1 MGFQKIKNDVYY
13 VGVQDWDR
21 RTFDELI
28 PLPDGTSYNA
38 YIIRGS
44 EKTVLIDAV
53 DPPKIEELLTNL
65 RKLGID
71 KLDYI
76 ISNHAEQDHSGGIPI
91 ILEMYPD
98 AVVVTNPKCKSFLM
112 DLLNIADEKFL
123 EITHESTLYLGNKTL
138 KFLLAAWVHWP
149 ETMFTY
155 LEEDKIL
162 FSGDLFG
169 SHMTS
174 SELFVQDE
182 AKVYFA
188 AKRYFA
194 EIMMPFRTNIRKHL
208 DMLNNYQVETIAP
221 THGQVYDNP
230 EFILEQYHEWISDTV
245 ENKVLIP
252 YISMHGSV
260 EKMVNYLT
268 EKLTEL
274 DITVIPFNMSVTDI
288 GEFAMELVD
297 AATVVIG
304 SSTVHVGPHPKMM
317 YAAYLTNMLRPK
329 AKFASIIGSFGWGS
343 RMVDMLKDIL
353 TNFKGELLEP
363 VISKG
368 FPKESDFKA
377 LDELAN
383 TIAMKHKDLK

>member
-1 MGFQKIKNDVYY
+1 MGFQKIKKDIYY

-44 EKTVLIDAV
+44 EKTALIDAV
-53 DPPKIEELLTNL
+53 DPPKIEELLANL
-65 RKLGID
+65 RKLGVD
-71 KLDYI
+71 KLDYV
-76 ISNHAEQDHSGGIPI
+76 ISNHAEQDHSGGIPM
-91 ILEMYPD
+91 ILEMYPE

-112 DLLNIADEKFL
+112 DLLNIPEERFL
-123 EITHESTLYLGNKTL
+123 EINHEDTLSLGNKTL

-155 LEEDKIL
+155 LEKDKIL
-162 FSGDLFG
+162 FPGDLFG
-169 SHMTS
+169 SHIAS
-174 SELFVQDE
+174 SELFVRDE
-182 AKVYFA
+182 PRVYFA

-194 EIMMPFRTNIRKHL
+194 EIMMPFRTNIQKHIN
-208 DMLNNYQVETIAP
+208 MLKIYDIQFIAP
-221 THGQVYDNP
+221 THGQLYDKP
-230 EFILEQYHEWISDTV
+230 EFILEQYEEWISDKV

-274 DITVIPFNMSVTDI
+274 EVTVIPFNMSVTDI

-304 SSTVHVGPHPKMM
+304 SSTVHVGPHPKMI
-317 YAAYLTNMLRPK
+317 YATYLTNMLRPK
-329 AKFASIIGSFGWGS
+329 AKFASIIGSYGWGS
-343 RMVDMLKDIL
+343 RMVNMIKDMLK
-353 TNFKGELLEP
+353 NFKGELLEP
-363 VISKG
+363 VICKG
-368 FPKESDFKA
+368 YPKEDDFKA
-377 LDELAN
+377 LDELAKQ
-383 TIAMKHKDLK
+383 IALKHKNL

>member
-1 MGFQKIKNDVYY
+1 MGFQKIRKDVYY

-38 YIIRGS
+38 YVIRGS
-44 EKTVLIDAV
+44 EKIALIDAV

-65 RKLGID
+65 RKLGIS
-71 KLDYI
+71 KLDYV
-76 ISNHAEQDHSGGIPI
+76 ISNHAEQDHSGGIPMV
-91 ILEMYPD
+91 LEMYPE
-98 AVVVTNPKCKSFLM
+98 AVVVTNSKCKTFLQ
-112 DLLNIADEKFL
+112 DLLNIPAEKFL
-123 EITHESTLYLGNKTL
+123 EIKHEDTLSLGNKTL

-162 FSGDLFG
+162 FPGDLFG
-169 SHMTS
+169 SHMAS
-174 SELFVQDE
+174 SELFVLDE

-194 EIMMPFRTNIRKHL
+194 EIMMPFRTNIQKHM
-208 DMLNNYQVETIAP
+208 DMLNNYELEIIAP

-230 EFILEQYHEWISDTV
+230 EFILEQYKNWISDGV

-252 YISMHGSV
+252 YVSMHGSV

-268 EKLTEL
+268 EKLTEYKV
-274 DITVIPFNMSVTDI
+274 TVIPFNMSVTDI

-304 SSTVHVGPHPKMM
+304 SSTVHAGPHPKMI

-329 AKFASIIGSFGWGS
+329 AKFASIIGSYGWGS
-343 RMVDMLKDIL
+343 RMVDMIKDLL

-368 FPKESDFKA
+368 YPKEVDFKA
-377 LDELAN
+377 LDELAEL
-383 TIAMKHKDLK
+383 IAMKHKNL

>member
-1 MGFQKIKNDVYY
+1 MGYQEIKKNVYY

-44 EKTVLIDAV
+44 EKTALIDAV
-53 DPPKIEELLTNL
+53 DPPKIEELLANL
-65 RKLGID
+65 RKLGVD
-71 KLDYI
+71 KLDYV
-76 ISNHAEQDHSGGIPI
+76 ISNHAEQDHSGGIPM
-91 ILEMYPD
+91 ILEMYPE

-112 DLLNIADEKFL
+112 DLLNIPEERFL
-123 EITHESTLYLGNKTL
+123 EINHEDTLSLGSKTL

-155 LEEDKIL
+155 LEKDKIL
-162 FSGDLFG
+162 FPGDLFG
-169 SHMTS
+169 SHIAS
-174 SELFVQDE
+174 SELFVRDE
-182 AKVYFA
+182 PRVYFA

-194 EIMMPFRTNIRKHL
+194 EIMMPFRTNIQKHIN
-208 DMLNNYQVETIAP
+208 MLKNYDIQFIAP
-221 THGQVYDNP
+221 THGQLYDNP
-230 EFILEQYHEWISDTV
+230 EFILEQYEEWISDKV

-274 DITVIPFNMSVTDI
+274 EVTVIPFNMSVTDI

-304 SSTVHVGPHPKMM
+304 SSTVHVGPHPKMI
-317 YAAYLTNMLRPK
+317 YATYLTNMLRPK
-329 AKFASIIGSFGWGS
+329 AKFASIIGSYGWGS
-343 RMVDMLKDIL
+343 RMVNMIKDMLK
-353 TNFKGELLEP
+353 NFKGELLEP

-368 FPKESDFKA
+368 YPKEADFKA
-377 LDELAN
+377 LDELAKQ
-383 TIAMKHKDLK
+383 IALKHKNL

>member
-1 MGFQKIKNDVYY
+1 MGFQKIKKDVYY

-44 EKTVLIDAV
+44 EKTALIDAV
-53 DPPKIEELLTNL
+53 DPPKIEELLANL
-65 RKLGID
+65 RKLGVD
-71 KLDYI
+71 KLDYV
-76 ISNHAEQDHSGGIPI
+76 ISNHAEQDHSGGIPM
-91 ILEMYPD
+91 ILEMYPE

-112 DLLNIADEKFL
+112 DLLNIPEERFL
-123 EITHESTLYLGNKTL
+123 EINHEDTLSLGNKTL

-155 LEEDKIL
+155 LEKDKIL
-162 FSGDLFG
+162 FPGDLFG
-169 SHMTS
+169 SHIAS
-174 SELFVQDE
+174 SELFVRDE
-182 AKVYFA
+182 PRVYFA

-194 EIMMPFRTNIRKHL
+194 EIMMPFRTNIQKHIN
-208 DMLNNYQVETIAP
+208 MLKNYDIQFIAP
-221 THGQVYDNP
+221 THGQLYDKP
-230 EFILEQYHEWISDTV
+230 EFILEQYEEWISDKV

-274 DITVIPFNMSVTDI
+274 EVTVIPFNMSVTDI

-304 SSTVHVGPHPKMM
+304 SSTVHVGPHPKMI
-317 YAAYLTNMLRPK
+317 YATYLTNMLRPK
-329 AKFASIIGSFGWGS
+329 AKFASIIGSYGWGS
-343 RMVDMLKDIL
+343 RMVNMIKDMLK
-353 TNFKGELLEP
+353 NFKGELLEP
-363 VISKG
+363 IISKG
-368 FPKESDFKA
+368 YPKEADFKA
-377 LDELAN
+377 LDELAKQ
-383 TIAMKHKDLK
+383 IALKHKNL

>member
-1 MGFQKIKNDVYY
+1 MGFQKIKKDVFY

-38 YIIRGS
+38 YVIRGS
-44 EKTVLIDAV
+44 EKTALIDAV
-53 DPPKIEELLTNL
+53 DPPKIGELLANL
-65 RKLGID
+65 KKLGID
-71 KLDYI
+71 RLDYV
-76 ISNHAEQDHSGGIPI
+76 ISNHAEQDHSGGIPMV
-91 ILEMYPD
+91 LEMYPE
-98 AVVVTNPKCKSFLM
+98 AVVVTNSKCITFLR
-112 DLLNIADEKFL
+112 DLLNIPEEKFL
-123 EITHESTLYLGNKTL
+123 EIKHEDTLSLGNKTL

-162 FSGDLFG
+162 FPGDLFG
-169 SHMTS
+169 SHMAS
-174 SELFVQDE
+174 SELFVRDE

-194 EIMMPFRTNIRKHL
+194 EIMMPFRTNIRKHMS
-208 DMLNNYQVETIAP
+208 MLENYDVDVIAP
-221 THGQVYDNP
+221 THGQLYDNP
-230 EFILEQYHEWISDTV
+230 EFILEQYEEWISDNV

-260 EKMVNYLT
+260 ERMVSYLT
-268 EKLTEL
+268 EKLTEHE
-274 DITVIPFNMSVTDI
+274 ITVIPFNMSVTDI

-304 SSTVHVGPHPKMM
+304 SSTVHVGPHPKMI
-317 YAAYLTNMLRPK
+317 YATYLTNMLRPK
-329 AKFASIIGSFGWGS
+329 AKFASIIGSYGWGS
-343 RMVDMLKDIL
+343 RMVDMLKDL
-353 TNFKGELLEP
+353 LKNFKGELLEP

-368 FPKESDFKA
+368 YPKEADFKA
-377 LDELAN
+377 LDELAEK
-383 TIAMKHKDLK
+383 IAIKHKNL

>member
-1 MGFQKIKNDVYY
+1 MGYQEIKKNVYY

-44 EKTVLIDAV
+44 EKTALIDAV
-53 DPPKIEELLTNL
+53 DPPKIEELLANL
-65 RKLGID
+65 RKLGVD
-71 KLDYI
+71 KLDYV
-76 ISNHAEQDHSGGIPI
+76 ISNHAEQDHSGGIPM
-91 ILEMYPD
+91 ILEMYPE

-112 DLLNIADEKFL
+112 DLLNIPEEKFL
-123 EITHESTLYLGNKTL
+123 EINHEDTLSLGNKTF

-155 LEEDKIL
+155 LEKDKIL
-162 FSGDLFG
+162 FPGDLFG
-169 SHMTS
+169 SHIAS
-174 SELFVQDE
+174 SELFVRDE
-182 AKVYFA
+182 PRVYFA

-194 EIMMPFRTNIRKHL
+194 EIMMPFRTNIQKHIN
-208 DMLNNYQVETIAP
+208 MLKNYDIQFIAP
-221 THGQVYDNP
+221 THGQLYDNP
-230 EFILEQYHEWISDTV
+230 EFILEQYEEWISDKV

-274 DITVIPFNMSVTDI
+274 EVTVIPFNMSVTDI

-304 SSTVHVGPHPKMM
+304 SSTVHVGPHPKMI
-317 YAAYLTNMLRPK
+317 YATYLTNMLRPK
-329 AKFASIIGSFGWGS
+329 AKFASIIGSYGWGS
-343 RMVDMLKDIL
+343 RMVNMIKDMLK
-353 TNFKGELLEP
+353 NFKGELLEP
-363 VISKG
+363 IISKG
-368 FPKESDFKA
+368 YPKEADFKA
-377 LDELAN
+377 LDELAKQ
-383 TIAMKHKDLK
+383 IALKHKNL

>member
-1 MGFQKIKNDVYY
+1 MGFQKIKKDVYY

-38 YIIRGS
+38 YLIRGS
-44 EKTVLIDAV
+44 EKTALIDAV
-53 DPPKIEELLTNL
+53 DPPKIDELLTNL
-65 RKLGID
+65 RKLGIT
-71 KLDYI
+71 KLDYV
-76 ISNHAEQDHSGGIPI
+76 ISNHAEQDHSGGIPV

-98 AVVVTNPKCKSFLM
+98 AVVVTNQKCKTFLQ
-112 DLLNIADEKFL
+112 DLLNIPGDKFL
-123 EITHESTLYLGNKTL
+123 EIAHENTLSLGNKTL

-162 FSGDLFG
+162 FPGDLFG

-174 SELFVQDE
+174 SELFVRDE

-194 EIMMPFRTNIRKHL
+194 EIMMPFRTNIQKHMA
-208 DMLNNYQVETIAP
+208 MLNNYELEIIAP

-230 EFILEQYHEWISDTV
+230 EFILEQYNEWTSDKV

-268 EKLTEL
+268 EKLTEHE
-274 DITVIPFNMSVTDI
+274 IAVIPFNMSVTDI

-304 SSTVHVGPHPKMM
+304 SSTVHVGPHPKMI
-317 YAAYLTNMLRPK
+317 YATYLTNMLRPK
-329 AKFASIIGSFGWGS
+329 AKFASIIGSYGWGS
-343 RMVDMLKDIL
+343 RMVDVIKDLLK
-353 TNFKGELLEP
+353 NFKGELLEP
-363 VISKG
+363 VICKG
-368 FPKESDFKA
+368 YPKEADFKA
-377 LDELAN
+377 LDELAEK
-383 TIAMKHKDLK
+383 IAIKHKNL

>member
-1 MGFQKIKNDVYY
+1 
-13 VGVQDWDR
+13 
-21 RTFDELI
+21 
-28 PLPDGTSYNA
+28 
-38 YIIRGS
+38 
-44 EKTVLIDAV
+44 
-53 DPPKIEELLTNL
+53 
-65 RKLGID
+65 
-71 KLDYI
+71 
-76 ISNHAEQDHSGGIPI
+76 
-91 ILEMYPD
+91 
-98 AVVVTNPKCKSFLM
+98 
-112 DLLNIADEKFL
+112 
-123 EITHESTLYLGNKTL
+123 
-138 KFLLAAWVHWP
+138 
-149 ETMFTY
+149 
-155 LEEDKIL
+155 
-162 FSGDLFG
+162 
-169 SHMTS
+169 
-174 SELFVQDE
+174 VQDE

>member
-1 MGFQKIKNDVYY
+1 MGFQKIKEEVFY

-28 PLPDGTSYNA
+28 PIPEGTSYNA
-38 YIIRGS
+38 FVIRGS
-44 EKTVLIDAV
+44 EKTALIDAV
-53 DPPKIEELLTNL
+53 DPPKIEMLLSNL
-65 RKLGID
+65 RQLGIS

-76 ISNHAEQDHSGGIPI
+76 ISNHAEQDHSGGIPYL
-91 ILEMYPD
+91 LEMYHD
-98 AVVVTNPKCKSFLM
+98 AVVVTNSKCKTFLQ
-112 DLLNIADEKFL
+112 DLLHIPDEKFL
-123 EITHESTLYLGNKTL
+123 EINHEDTLSLGDKTL
-138 KFLLAAWVHWP
+138 KFMLAAWVHWP

-155 LEEDKIL
+155 LEENAIL

-169 SHMTS
+169 SHLAS
-174 SELFVQDE
+174 SELFVRDE

-194 EIMMPFRTNIRKHL
+194 EIMIPFRTNIQKHMQKLKDL
-208 DMLNNYQVETIAP
+208 DIKIIAP

-230 EFILEQYHEWISDTV
+230 EFILEQYEEWTSDHV

-260 EKMVNYLT
+260 ERMVNYLV
-268 EKLTEL
+268 EKLT
-274 DITVIPFNMSVTDI
+274 DHGITVIPFNMSVTDI

-304 SSTVHVGPHPKMM
+304 SSTVHVGPHPKMV
-317 YAAYLTNMLRPK
+317 YATYLTNMLRPK

-343 RMVDMLKDIL
+343 RMVDNIKNIL

-368 FPKESDFKA
+368 FPDEEVFQE
-377 LDELAN
+377 LDKLADA
-383 TIAMKHKDLK
+383 IAQKHKEIQ